1 MLDVQADQTGVPM
14 AMTAPPEPVDFDAVP
29 GVDLVAG
36 AATAELEAQ
45 LLTDRVLTAAAT
57 VHRRFLD
64 RRGTLLRSRMASE
77 PAPAPAADW
86 TTIVDQ
92 RLELLRGPD
101 LCIAD
106 GASWAGRLQA
116 YRTLATPTEE
126 AGVPVVRVRGW
137 DRTDAAVLVDGRGI
151 SGCILDLAVALE
163 LRAREFEAGEQPLA
177 VCIPDVRTAG
187 EARVWA
193 TMLGRVQD
201 RLGIPRDS
209 VPVIVTIESEAG
221 IRDASG
227 ILAEFRN
234 NCVGLCIAEGLDLDE
249 VRAKE
254 AADRH
259 GIRWI
264 GAIPSSLDLL

>member
-1 MLDVQADQTGVPM
+1 M

-36 AATAELEAQ
+36 PATAELEAQ

-64 RRGTLLRSRMASE
+64 RRAALLRSRMT
-77 PAPAPAADW
+77 PAPAPVEAAAW
-86 TTIVDQ
+86 TTTVDQ
-92 RLELLRGPD
+92 QLELLRGPD

-116 YRTLATPTEE
+116 HRTLATPTEE
-126 AGVPVVRVRGW
+126 PGVPVVRVRGW
-137 DRTDAAVLVDGRGI
+137 DRTDAAVLVDGRAI

-163 LRAREFEAGEQPLA
+163 LRAREFEAGEQPFA
-177 VCIPDVRTAG
+177 VCLPDVRSAA
-187 EARVWA
+187 EARMWA

-201 RLGIPRDS
+201 RLGIPRDR
-209 VPVIVTIESEAG
+209 VPVIVTLESDAG

-227 ILAEFRN
+227 ILAEFRHS
-234 NCVGLCIAEGLDLDE
+234 CVGLCMAEGLDLDE